1 MEWEKLQEEK
11 FRLFL
16 LMQDLQEELEG
27 TNDPEE
33 RKLILEEM
41 EKLEEEIIKLVE
53 ETDKRREKKITL
65 LPLSVSLEN
74 GIFHFSAYALLET

>member
-53 ETDKRREKKITL
+53 ETDKRRERKK
-65 LPLSVSLEN
+65 
-74 GIFHFSAYALLET
+74 

>member
-1 MEWEKLQEEK
+1 MEWKKLQEEK

-16 LMQDLQEELEG
+16 LMQDLQEELEE

-33 RKLILEEM
+33 RELILEEM

-53 ETDKRREKKITL
+53 ETDKRRERKK
-65 LPLSVSLEN
+65 
-74 GIFHFSAYALLET
+74 